1 MPLRNSRFA
10 AVILVITCLTA
21 AMAGTPTA
29 PSSAAS
35 GSRGDND
42 DPSGPVRPTVP
53 AADRHTPGRVFLE
66 RADSLMAN
74 PRVPDAQILV
84 GDVVFRRGDM
94 MMYCDSAIFFSTA
107 ASDSMEAYGS
117 IRMEQGDT
125 LFLYGD
131 WLEYSGSL
139 ALATVYADDGNT
151 VRLINRDVTLTT
163 TVVNYDMN
171 IDLGYY
177 NVGGTLTDP
186 RNTLSSAEG
195 EYSPST
201 KDANFYRHVRLEGI
215 TEAGDSVW
223 VFSDTL
229 SYNTDTRI
237 ATLTC
242 PSRIISKDGEI
253 LTSNGIFNTATNHT
267 SLFDRSI
274 VKTSNGNTLCGDTLF
289 YDRTAGRG
297 EAFGNMVLTDS
308 ARQITLEGDYGFYN
322 ELTDSAYVT
331 GRARALEHSRPDT
344 LYLHSEVIRS
354 FTVTSDSA
362 GTDTTH
368 LLVANPRVRFFRADL
383 QGICDSMTFVETDS
397 TLHMNIHPIV
407 WSDNR
412 QIFGNVIKVFMNDS
426 TVERAHLPESGF
438 MAEHIEGD
446 YFNQLSGKE
455 MLAYMEDGH
464 LRRLDVNGSVQG
476 IIMPMEN
483 DSTYNKVANV
493 ESSFLIAMFKANQL
507 ERARMWDATSGT
519 VTPLYLARRSLF
531 RLPKFAWYEV
541 LRPTSPDD
549 IFRYP
554 PEMEQLMAAPGN
566 TRHTSNASQQP

>member
-1 MPLRNSRFA
+1 
-10 AVILVITCLTA
+10 
-21 AMAGTPTA
+21 
-29 PSSAAS
+29 
-35 GSRGDND
+35 
-42 DPSGPVRPTVP
+42 
-53 AADRHTPGRVFLE
+53 
-66 RADSLMAN
+66 MAN

-331 GRARALEHSRPDT
+331 GRRAPSSTHALTHS
-344 LYLHSEVIRS
+344 I
-354 FTVTSDSA
+354 
-362 GTDTTH
+362 
-368 LLVANPRVRFFRADL
+368 
-383 QGICDSMTFVETDS
+383 S
-397 TLHMNIHPIV
+397 T
-407 WSDNR
+407 
-412 QIFGNVIKVFMNDS
+412 
-426 TVERAHLPESGF
+426 
-438 MAEHIEGD
+438 
-446 YFNQLSGKE
+446 
-455 MLAYMEDGH
+455 
-464 LRRLDVNGSVQG
+464 
-476 IIMPMEN
+476 
-483 DSTYNKVANV
+483 
-493 ESSFLIAMFKANQL
+493 
-507 ERARMWDATSGT
+507 
-519 VTPLYLARRSLF
+519 
-531 RLPKFAWYEV
+531 PK
-541 LRPTSPDD
+541 
-549 IFRYP
+549 
-554 PEMEQLMAAPGN
+554 
-566 TRHTSNASQQP
+566 

>member
-1 MPLRNSRFA
+1 
-10 AVILVITCLTA
+10 
-21 AMAGTPTA
+21 
-29 PSSAAS
+29 
-35 GSRGDND
+35 
-42 DPSGPVRPTVP
+42 
-53 AADRHTPGRVFLE
+53 
-66 RADSLMAN
+66 
-74 PRVPDAQILV
+74 
-84 GDVVFRRGDM
+84 
-94 MMYCDSAIFFSTA
+94 
-107 ASDSMEAYGS
+107 
-117 IRMEQGDT
+117 MEQGDT

-201 KDANFYRHVRLEGI
+201 KDANFYRHVRLDGI

-331 GRARALEHSRPDT
+331 GRARTLEHSRPDT

-438 MAEHIEGD
+438 MAGT
-446 YFNQLSGKE
+446 YR
-455 MLAYMEDGH
+455 
-464 LRRLDVNGSVQG
+464 RRLLQPAQRQG
-476 IIMPMEN
+476 RCLHIW
-483 DSTYNKVANV
+483 K
-493 ESSFLIAMFKANQL
+493 
-507 ERARMWDATSGT
+507 T
-519 VTPLYLARRSLF
+519 VTCGVSTSTDPCRASSCQWKTI
-531 RLPKFAWYEV
+531 P
-541 LRPTSPDD
+541 PTTRWPTWK
-549 IFRYP
+549 
-554 PEMEQLMAAPGN
+554 AP
-566 TRHTSNASQQP
+566 SS